1 MLLIRLAHQLR
12 PLLQLSLFYQSHL
25 LLRLNQSVQSRQ
37 LLDQL
42 RQQDQLRQS
51 RLRLLLR

>member
-1 MLLIRLAHQLR
+1 MLLIRLAHQSRL
-12 PLLQLSLFYQSHL
+12 LLQLSLFYQSHL
-25 LLRLNQSVQSRQ
+25 LHLLNQSVQSRQ

>member
-12 PLLQLSLFYQSHL
+12 PLLQLSLFYRSHL

-42 RQQDQLRQS
+42 RQQDQSRQS